1 MSGRNLIPAYRR
13 AAKARGRRLRGWLIA
28 GAAYA
33 AVLLGA
39 YAVCRMTWG
48 GNRTALAAEREKI
61 DTRMQQVSR
70 AIRAMQRDLEVQNQ
84 TLSALHAIEDQPD
97 WSLLLALLPA
107 RLTDDVFLRRCEIRP
122 AGPAPAAASADGR
135 AEAGEAYLLKISGY
149 GRTMADVLGFV
160 QALEGM
166 GLFDQV
172 RLVHTSSE
180 PLLTG
185 AAINFQVEC
194 VMNGSGE
201 KSK

>member
-33 AVLLGA
+33 AILLGA

-48 GNRTALAAEREKI
+48 GNRMRLALEREKI

-70 AIRAMQRDLEVQNQ
+70 TIRAMQRDLESQNQ

-122 AGPAPAAASADGR
+122 VGPVPADARAA
-135 AEAGEAYLLKISGY
+135 AGEAYLLKISGY
-149 GRTMADVLGFV
+149 GRTMADVLAFV

-180 PLLTG
+180 PLLAG
-185 AAINFQVEC
+185 AAISFQVEC
-194 VMNGSGE
+194 AMNGSSE